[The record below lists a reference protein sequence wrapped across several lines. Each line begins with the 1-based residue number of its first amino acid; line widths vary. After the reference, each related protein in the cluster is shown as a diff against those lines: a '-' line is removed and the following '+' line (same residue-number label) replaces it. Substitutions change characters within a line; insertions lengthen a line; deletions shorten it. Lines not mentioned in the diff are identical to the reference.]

1 MYKEYHFLGL
11 YGKSASRKNIRGPG
25 MDESIF
31 KNIMIATDGS
41 EAAKKAV
48 DTAIKLAKMNK
59 AKLYAVHV
67 IAPGELSVNL
77 RDPRDLEWK
86 DSMKVY
92 LEKQGGEV
100 TAYVED
106 SGNKANVEVESTILE
121 GNPADEI
128 VNFAQK
134 NDIDLIVMGTLGK
147 KGIQRFL
154 LGSVTEN
161 VIRHSKQPV
170 LIVRGETV
178 GKGK

>member
-1 MYKEYHFLGL
+1 
-11 YGKSASRKNIRGPG
+11 

-31 KNIMIATDGS
+31 QNIMIATDGS
-41 EAAKKAV
+41 ETAKKAV
-48 DTAIKLAKMNK
+48 DAAIKLAKMNK
-59 AKLYAVHV
+59 AKLYAIHV

-106 SGNKANVEVESTILE
+106 SGKTADVEVESVVLE
-121 GNPADEI
+121 GNPANEI
-128 VNFAQK
+128 INFAQK
-134 NDIDLIVMGTLGK
+134 NDIDLIIMGTLGK
-147 KGIQRFL
+147 TGIQRFL

-161 VIRHSKQPV
+161 VIRHSKKPV

-178 GKGK
+178 EKKK

>member
-1 MYKEYHFLGL
+1 
-11 YGKSASRKNIRGPG
+11 

-31 KNIMIATDGS
+31 QNIVIATDGS

-48 DTAIKLAKMNK
+48 DAAIKLAKMNK
-59 AKLYAVHV
+59 AKLHAVHV

-121 GNPADEI
+121 GNPAHEI
-128 VNFAQK
+128 VKFAEE
-134 NDIDLIVMGTLGK
+134 NDIDLIVMGTLGAT
-147 KGIQRFL
+147 GIQRFL

-161 VIRHSKQPV
+161 VIRHSKKPV
-170 LIVRGETV
+170 LVVRGETAE
-178 GKGK
+178 KKK

>member
-1 MYKEYHFLGL
+1 
-11 YGKSASRKNIRGPG
+11 

-31 KNIMIATDGS
+31 QNIMIATDGS

-48 DTAIKLAKMNK
+48 DAAIKLAKLNK

-106 SGNKANVEVESTILE
+106 AGKTADVEVESIVLE
-121 GNPADEI
+121 GNPANEI
-128 VNFAQK
+128 INFAQK
-134 NDIDLIVMGTLGK
+134 NDIDLIIMGTLGK
-147 KGIQRFL
+147 TGIQRFL

-161 VIRHSKQPV
+161 VIRHSKKPV
-170 LIVRGETV
+170 LVVRGETAE
-178 GKGK
+178 KKK

>member
-1 MYKEYHFLGL
+1 MEIVWKECNWVGD
-11 YGKSASRKNIRGPG
+11 KREPN

-31 KNIMIATDGS
+31 QNIMIATDGS

-48 DTAIKLAKMNK
+48 DAAIKLAKMNK

-92 LEKQGGEV
+92 LAKQGGEV

-106 SGNKANVEVESTILE
+106 SGKKVNVEVESTILE
-121 GNPADEI
+121 GNPANEI
-128 VNFAQK
+128 VDFAEK
-134 NDIDLIVMGTLGK
+134 NDIDLIVMGTQGK
-147 KGIQRFL
+147 TGILRFL
-154 LGSVTEN
+154 IGSVAEN
-161 VIRHSKQPV
+161 VVRYSKKTV
-170 LIVRGETV
+170 LVVRGETIE
-178 GKGK
+178 KGR